1 MVKGSISKEF
11 LIFDF
16 PSRDVV
22 LFRFASTL
30 LNFTLLRRIKF
41 LLNLIF
47 DKLEIM
53 KFALNVI

>member
-1 MVKGSISKEF
+1 MVKGSISKVF